1 MSVPSMAIAPVA
13 HLATAE
19 HFAEPSHQLGISIDM
34 DLHTYQQTQHPG
46 PNPGTLWIDGTV
58 YSTALPER
66 LRHIAAPALTQT
78 AVEKAPC
85 GTCLTNADR
94 TRCDRSPP
102 HRGCAAA
109 AWSGP
114 ARQAPLPQRPQ
125 KHACPAK
132 HPADRLHQESAL
144 RLRAHRHRALRRP
157 SA

>member
-19 HFAEPSHQLGISIDM
+19 HFAEPAHQLGISIDM

-46 PNPGTLWIDGTV
+46 PKPDTLWIDGTL

-66 LRHIAAPALTQT
+66 LRHIAAPAPTQT

-85 GTCLTNADR
+85 GTCSTNADR

-102 HRGCAAA
+102 PPRVCSGCVVRPGAASSA
-109 AWSGP
+109 AP
-114 ARQAPLPQRPQ
+114 TCPKACAPRTPPR
-125 KHACPAK
+125 
-132 HPADRLHQESAL
+132 
-144 RLRAHRHRALRRP
+144 
-157 SA
+157 